1 MNRPPR
7 PATSAHANFPDC
19 VLPALNQM
27 SKVIRGSAPLRGNRS
42 GTGCKNPELQQQI
55 DSDVF
60 CVLPGEKRSRLN
72 ALQQFTLLDILAK
85 FFIVISILLLFSRE
99 PNFQERAEDSH
110 KYAYFE
116 ALFLGREGDGESHL
130 HRIEMLFKMASYV
143 LQYPVFHFYN
153 FISQWLSKVSNKS
166 YADDF
171 IAMLVEHF
179 ILPSTPENPTH
190 KFLLPLENWCP
201 EFTAFFVILA
211 PNHSPIITP
220 ALAITIGSYLIR
232 NCQFILKNIRDNPSM
247 AQSFSEEI
255 FPKLL
260 DFCIQPENQNSHSEL
275 HSGLML
281 TLESWSKIMAK
292 QDNLQLNL
300 STLHFRQT

>member
-1 MNRPPR
+1 M
-7 PATSAHANFPDC
+7 
-19 VLPALNQM
+19 
-27 SKVIRGSAPLRGNRS
+27 RGNRS

-85 FFIVISILLLFSRE
+85 FFIVSIFLFSRK

-153 FISQWLSKVSNKS
+153 FISQWLSKV
-166 YADDF
+166 
-171 IAMLVEHF
+171 IVL
-179 ILPSTPENPTH
+179 
-190 KFLLPLENWCP
+190 
-201 EFTAFFVILA
+201 FVI
-211 PNHSPIITP
+211 
-220 ALAITIGSYLIR
+220 
-232 NCQFILKNIRDNPSM
+232 
-247 AQSFSEEI
+247 
-255 FPKLL
+255 
-260 DFCIQPENQNSHSEL
+260 SEL
-275 HSGLML
+275 
-281 TLESWSKIMAK
+281 
-292 QDNLQLNL
+292 
-300 STLHFRQT
+300 